1 MRDHLLKKESL
12 DYEGLKEVLGP
23 LPKFNDADAEEESE
37 KQKISASI

>member
-1 MRDHLLKKESL
+1 LRDTLLKKESL

-23 LPKFNDADAEEESE
+23 LPIFRVEEE